1 MLHDNDQMT
10 TSTNLNNTA
19 MLVAS
24 PKDRHLVEVRVLE
37 LATELLDDLNGLEVA
52 TALWGKVSWGWERK

>member
-1 MLHDNDQMT
+1 MHDNDQMN
-10 TSTNLNNTA
+10 TSTNSNDMA
-19 MLVAS
+19 MLAAS

-52 TALWGKVSWGWERK
+52 TALWGKVS